1 MPARKRRAA
10 SNVLTGKTASV
21 SISRN
26 GLGIEIADV
35 PAVDAALVAKCL
47 LDAIR
52 GLQTAGYEELVMDG
66 GSIHGGVIE
75 IPDEIDGDDFVLPPE
90 AKRRIGFHV

>member
-1 MPARKRRAA
+1 MPAKRRRTT
-10 SNVLTGKTASV
+10 NVLTGKTASV

-26 GLGIEIADV
+26 GLGIEVADV

-52 GLQTAGYEELVMDG
+52 GLQQAGYEELVMDG

-75 IPDEIDGDDFVLPPE
+75 IPDEVDVDDYVIPPE
-90 AKRRIGFHV
+90 AKRRIGFHI

>member
-1 MPARKRRAA
+1 MPAKRRRTT
-10 SNVLTGKTASV
+10 NVLTGKTASV

-26 GLGIEIADV
+26 GLGIEVADV

-52 GLQTAGYEELVMDG
+52 GLQQAGYEELVMDG

-90 AKRRIGFHV
+90 AKRRIGFHI

>member
-1 MPARKRRAA
+1 MPARKRRT

-26 GLGIEIADV
+26 GLGIEVADV

-47 LDAIR
+47 LDA
-52 GLQTAGYEELVMDG
+52 V
-66 GSIHGGVIE
+66 HGGVIE
-75 IPDEIDGDDFVLPPE
+75 MPDEIDGDDFVLPPE
-90 AKRRIGFHV
+90 AKRRIGFTI